1 MEVAAVVI
9 LNVDVLRLYASG
21 VTARRRRRRYHRYGT
36 IRPGRFWL
44 RSEEG
49 SGCEARRRFWL
60 RGDERFC
67 LRSEERFWLRGEER
81 FWVLGVKK
89 DLDVLSLAPCV
100 SRCEDCIRCI

>member
-21 VTARRRRRRYHRYGT
+21 VTARRRHRYGT

-49 SGCEARRRFWL
+49 SGCEARR
-60 RGDERFC
+60 FC
-67 LRSEERFWLRGEER
+67 LRSEERFWLRGKER

-89 DLDVLSLAPCV
+89 D
-100 SRCEDCIRCI
+100 R